1 MIGLAIY
8 TVPAG
13 NQIVVGVNLMLLG
26 MFMVPIIPVSMNFG
40 SELTFPLSPAM
51 TNGSLLMVG
60 YAMGAVLGIIC
71 TPLAQYSPRLTMLL
85 YSSLG
90 LVASVCSIFMK
101 EDLKK
106 TKFALMHSVM
116 LCESEGLAEWTDELP
131 YNSETI
137 KI

>member
-1 MIGLAIY
+1 
-8 TVPAG
+8 
-13 NQIVVGVNLMLLG
+13 MLLG

-60 YAMGAVLGIIC
+60 YAMGAILGIIC

-85 YSSLG
+85 YSFLG
-90 LVASVCSIFMK
+90 MVASVCSIFIK

-106 TKFALMHSVM
+106 TDFVKMQSEL
-116 LCESEGLAEWTDELP
+116 LCESEGV
-131 YNSETI
+131 
-137 KI
+137 

>member
-1 MIGLAIY
+1 
-8 TVPAG
+8 
-13 NQIVVGVNLMLLG
+13 MLLG

-60 YAMGAVLGIIC
+60 YAVGAILGVIC

-85 YSSLG
+85 YSCLG
-90 LVASVCSIFMK
+90 LVASICSLFMK

-106 TKFALMHSVM
+106 TKFANMHSEL
-116 LCESEGLAEWTDELP
+116 LCESEGIFEWTDDLP
-131 YNSETI
+131 SFFTD
-137 KI
+137 

>member
-1 MIGLAIY
+1 
-8 TVPAG
+8 
-13 NQIVVGVNLMLLG
+13 
-26 MFMVPIIPVSMNFG
+26 MVPIIPVSMNFG

-85 YSSLG
+85 YSCLG
-90 LVASVCSIFMK
+90 MIASVCSVFIK

-106 TKFALMHSVM
+106 TKFVNIQSEL
-116 LCESEGLAEWTDELP
+116 LFESEEIQEWEDDDLLIEP
-131 YNSETI
+131 EPEPDN
-137 KI
+137 

>member
-1 MIGLAIY
+1 
-8 TVPAG
+8 
-13 NQIVVGVNLMLLG
+13 MLLG

-60 YAMGAVLGIIC
+60 YAMGAILGVIC

-85 YSSLG
+85 YSFLG
-90 LVASVCSIFMK
+90 MIASVCSIFMK

-106 TKFALMHSVM
+106 TNFVNSQSEL
-116 LCESEGLAEWTDELP
+116 LCESEEV
-131 YNSETI
+131 
-137 KI
+137 